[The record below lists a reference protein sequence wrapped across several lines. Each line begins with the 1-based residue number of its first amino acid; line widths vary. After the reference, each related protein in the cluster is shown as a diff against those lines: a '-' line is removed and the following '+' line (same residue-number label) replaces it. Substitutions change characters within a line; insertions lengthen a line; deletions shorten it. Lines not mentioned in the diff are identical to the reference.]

1 MESAS
6 APARLRA
13 LPSWLLNQAA
23 RPAQH
28 LVTEGLRAVD
38 AQRYHYSVLAALD
51 EFGPASQAA
60 LGRRSGIDRS
70 DMVAVVNDLAARG
83 SVSRQ
88 PDVTD
93 RRRNVVTITPAGRRH
108 LRELDDILNGVQR
121 DLLAPLSADER
132 AELVRLLGKIVDH
145 HAPA

>member
-1 MESAS
+1 MESTS

-28 LVTEGLRAVD
+28 LVTEGLRAVG

-51 EFGPASQAA
+51 EFGPASQIA

-70 DMVAVVNDLAARG
+70 DMVAVVNDLTAQG

-88 PDVTD
+88 PDATD
-93 RRRNVVTITPAGRRH
+93 RRRNVVTITPAGHRH
-108 LRELDDILNGVQR
+108 LQALDDIVNGAQR

-132 AELVRLLGKIVDH
+132 AELVRLLGKVVDH
-145 HAPA
+145 HAGG